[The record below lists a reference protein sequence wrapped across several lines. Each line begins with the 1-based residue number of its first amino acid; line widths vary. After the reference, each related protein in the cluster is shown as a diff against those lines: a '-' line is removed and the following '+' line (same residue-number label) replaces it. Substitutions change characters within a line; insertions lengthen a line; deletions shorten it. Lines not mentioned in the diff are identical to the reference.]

1 MGDLTLISGPIY
13 ENYITKIEWDGTT
26 RENEIASQ
34 GFVISPNPTKDKF
47 VIKPSSQ
54 TLEIEN
60 VKVINLTGNEQQID
74 RNGNLINISDLPDG
88 LYFVKLTFSNG
99 KTAVEKIIKK
109 DN

>member
-26 RENEIASQ
+26 RGNEIASQ
-34 GFVISPNPTKDKF
+34 DFILYPNPTKDKF
-47 VIKPSSQ
+47 VINPPSQ

-60 VKVINLTGNEQQID
+60 VKVSSLTGNEQQID
-74 RNGNLINISDLPDG
+74 RNGNLINISNLPDG